1 MDGNFSMEMPAGFV
15 SALAA
20 NSEAMQKF
28 AAYTSEQ
35 KMQVLGGAKQIRSK
49 LEMRNYVNQIAEGG
63 MM

>member
-1 MDGNFSMEMPAGFV
+1 MDDFSSSALPAGFV

-20 NSEAMQKF
+20 NTEAMENFSRLTK
-28 AAYTSEQ
+28 EQ
-35 KMQVLGGAKQIRSK
+35 KKQVVDGTKQIRSK